1 MVDSQLAQLTERVP
15 FNSSS
20 TLPGQSQTN
29 PSNIVKPD
37 SCKEITLRSGAS
49 YYEGPKEEDGKEK
62 KEGEEEMSED
72 KKVEEEK
79 VDEKEKS
86 MEKKK
91 SKDVV
96 TSSTS
101 SEARNLDGP
110 VPFPGRLAERKLND
124 KFEKFLSVM
133 KNLHINL
140 PFIEVVTQ
148 MPSYSK
154 FLKDILTNKRKLND
168 ELITLPHQVSAL
180 VQHKMPKKQK
190 DPGSFTLPVKIG
202 NMEARGALADLGA
215 SLPCGELEDVP
226 IQVGHIY
233 VPCDFVVMDMK
244 EDVDTPLIL
253 GRESLMTLGA
263 CYRVDVVNEE
273 LDRLGRVM
281 MSPQDPM
288 VEALTC
294 EEEYFSQEA
303 KEFAMAIKEA
313 KEEEASDP
321 KHDEVPYLG
330 KRKKEDLV
338 SSTMQ
343 VERSTKLKGIIPQRS
358 RKC

>member
-1 MVDSQLAQLTERVP
+1 
-15 FNSSS
+15 
-20 TLPGQSQTN
+20 
-29 PSNIVKPD
+29 
-37 SCKEITLRSGAS
+37 
-49 YYEGPKEEDGKEK
+49 
-62 KEGEEEMSED
+62 MSED
-72 KKVEEEK
+72 KEVEEEK
-79 VDEKEKS
+79 VDEKERS

-101 SEARNLDGP
+101 SEARNLDGL

-124 KFEKFLSVM
+124 KFAKFLSVM

-154 FLKDILTNKRKLND
+154 FLKDILTKRRKLND

-180 VQHKMPKKQK
+180 VQHKMP
-190 DPGSFTLPVKIG
+190 VKIG

-215 SLPCGELEDVP
+215 SVSLIPLSIAQKLNIEMIPTRKTFQLADRSVKLPCGELEYVP

-233 VPCDFVVMDMK
+233 VPCDFVVMDM
-244 EDVDTPLIL
+244 EENLDTPLIL
-253 GRESLMTLGA
+253 GREALKTLGA

-273 LDRLGRVM
+273 LYCLGRVM

-294 EEEYFSQEA
+294 EEEYFSQEE
-303 KEFAMAIKEA
+303 KEFSMAIEEA
-313 KEEEASDP
+313 KEDEASDS
-321 KHDEVPYLG
+321 KHEEL
-330 KRKKEDLV
+330 
-338 SSTMQ
+338 
-343 VERSTKLKGIIPQRS
+343 
-358 RKC
+358 